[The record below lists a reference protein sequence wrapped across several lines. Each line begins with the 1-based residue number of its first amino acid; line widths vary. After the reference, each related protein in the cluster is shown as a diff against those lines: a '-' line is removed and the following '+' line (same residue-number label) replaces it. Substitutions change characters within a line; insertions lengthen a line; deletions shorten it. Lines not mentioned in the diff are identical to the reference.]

1 MASGL
6 VQLVRVNM
14 LNTLFRITAYT
25 TPTTPMK
32 LAVNSVAA
40 SDTAAGTEDTGG
52 SYARQTITMGTPTS
66 ANPSVTASTDA
77 QTFTNMPAV
86 TSVGVNIYDNAGT
99 PIRTA
104 WGDLT
109 ANKTTAAGDTLS
121 FAIGAVTVSL

>member
-6 VQLVRVNM
+6 VQLVRVNV

-52 SYARQTITMGTPTS
+52 SYARQTITMGVPSS

-86 TSVGVNIYDNAGT
+86 TSVGVNIYDNNAT
-99 PIRTA
+99 PVRTA

-109 ANKTTAAGDTLS
+109 ANKVTAAGDTLA
-121 FAIGAVTVSL
+121 FAIGAVTVQV